1 MADSLTR
8 RLRATF
14 TIEAEQP
21 LWTRPFL
28 FVCGTHL
35 LAYGSYAAVNPTFAA
50 YLGTVTGSESLV
62 GLAFGVFTFAA
73 VIARP
78 VTGWLLDRVGRR
90 AVQAAAAVALA
101 SATLSFA
108 WVSVIWTVI
117 LLRVVHGI
125 AWGIN
130 STATPTIAADVVPAE
145 RRAEGFG
152 YFGVLPNVALVSMPP
167 ISLWAAHRYGFEA
180 QFGGAA
186 LLALLALG
194 PIAALDDTASLT
206 GDGEFF
212 AREAVPVAALVSV
225 ASVPVGAIDALLPLY
240 APTVGLANA
249 GLFFTVMG
257 AAIVLARSDLDQL
270 PGSASRQLSSSF
282 ALQACGLAALDA
294 APASTPSGRP
304 PTT

>member
-28 FVCGTHL
+28 LVCGTHL

-108 WVSVIWTVI
+108 
-117 LLRVVHGI
+117 
-125 AWGIN
+125 
-130 STATPTIAADVVPAE
+130 
-145 RRAEGFG
+145 
-152 YFGVLPNVALVSMPP
+152 
-167 ISLWAAHRYGFEA
+167 
-180 QFGGAA
+180 
-186 LLALLALG
+186 
-194 PIAALDDTASLT
+194 
-206 GDGEFF
+206 
-212 AREAVPVAALVSV
+212 
-225 ASVPVGAIDALLPLY
+225 
-240 APTVGLANA
+240 
-249 GLFFTVMG
+249 
-257 AAIVLARSDLDQL
+257 
-270 PGSASRQLSSSF
+270 
-282 ALQACGLAALDA
+282 
-294 APASTPSGRP
+294 
-304 PTT
+304 